1 MNPYLTVINS
11 RAEITG
17 EDGYGTYVIGNATE
31 YFMGAAQTTI
41 QPPYF
46 YAYADADDYKMLGE
60 VTNTPQAAVNNGVIM
75 SLVNGSKWTVS
86 STCFLSSL
94 TVQAGSS
101 IVALPGYTVT
111 PYDDSVVSSL
121 PLR

>member
-1 MNPYLTVINS
+1 MLTLDNAKLNG
-11 RAEITG
+11 RASSSWAQH
-17 EDGYGTYVIGNATE
+17 V
-31 YFMGAAQTTI
+31 QTTI

-60 VTNTPQAAVNNGVIM
+60 VTNTPQAAVNNGVIV
-75 SLVNGSKWTVS
+75 SLVNGSKWTIN
-86 STCFLSSL
+86 STCFLTSL

-111 PYDDSVVSSL
+111 LYDDTVATPIVAGTTYTGVL
-121 PLR
+121 ELRVTH